1 MIENLDCVFIVRN
14 LELFKKKAI
23 KNGEAKDLLTG
34 DLYGYDKKKRLIQVW
49 GSHASPQHEYF
60 QWVVIYPKKSSFAK
74 YPPYNWPYL
83 IKFAERDH
91 LVDYKFLLEVYKEKA
106 IKIENYP
113 KHFKLWEIFKDN

>member
-49 GSHASPQHEYF
+49 GSHASSQFEYY
-60 QWVVIYPKKSSFAK
+60 QWV
-74 YPPYNWPYL
+74 
-83 IKFAERDH
+83 
-91 LVDYKFLLEVYKEKA
+91 A
-106 IKIENYP
+106 I
-113 KHFKLWEIFKDN
+113 